1 MAINHLVIEAQQGE
15 YWWGGRVSD
24 GQQMPYGT
32 AEIAVDLSKDLLG
45 NQACPLLLSSK
56 GRYIWSEEPFRFHF
70 HDGRL
75 EIISELGDLKLHEG
89 FQDVREAYRHA
100 SATYFPPSG
109 ESPEPLLFTAP
120 QYNLWIELLY
130 EPTQEGVLQY
140 ARDVLSNGMAPGV
153 LMIDDNWHEPYGSW
167 TFHSGRFPNPRA
179 MVDELH
185 DMGFKV
191 MLWVCPFVS
200 ADTMTF
206 REIEPKGYLLKDE
219 SGQTAFRRWWNGVST
234 VLDCTNEEAVAW
246 LHAKLDDLQTTYGI
260 DGFKLDAGDLPFY
273 ESSDQS
279 VVRTSR
285 NGHCE
290 AWAKVGL
297 RYPLNEYRAC
307 WKLAGQP
314 LVQRLKDKGHDW
326 GYSGLASLI
335 PDGITQ
341 GMLGYAFICPD
352 MIGGGE
358 YMSFTTQ
365 SDRLDAELVVRY
377 AQCSALFPMMQFS
390 AAPWRIL
397 DAEHLA
403 YCVEAAELH
412 TRLGEEIW
420 QIAQQSAWSGEP
432 MLRAMAYAYPEEGL
446 ELVQDQF
453 MLGSDI
459 LAAPV
464 TTKGTRSRT
473 VVFPTGTWHGDDG
486 SVVMGPVRLEIE
498 VPLSRLPWYRRQA

>member
-1 MAINHLVIEAQQGE
+1 
-15 YWWGGRVSD
+15 
-24 GQQMPYGT
+24 
-32 AEIAVDLSKDLLG
+32 
-45 NQACPLLLSSK
+45 
-56 GRYIWSEEPFRFHF
+56 
-70 HDGRL
+70 
-75 EIISELGDLKLHEG
+75 
-89 FQDVREAYRHA
+89 
-100 SATYFPPSG
+100 
-109 ESPEPLLFTAP
+109 
-120 QYNLWIELLY
+120 
-130 EPTQEGVLQY
+130 
-140 ARDVLSNGMAPGV
+140 
-153 LMIDDNWHEPYGSW
+153 
-167 TFHSGRFPNPRA
+167 
-179 MVDELH
+179 
-185 DMGFKV
+185 
-191 MLWVCPFVS
+191 VCPFVS

-219 SGQTAFRRWWNGVST
+219 LGQTAFRRWWNGVSA

-273 ESSDQS
+273 EDSDQS
-279 VVRTSR
+279 ALQTSR

-335 PDGITQ
+335 PDGIAQ

-403 YCVEAAELH
+403 YCVEAAQLH

-420 QIAQQSAWSGEP
+420 QIAQQSARSGEP
-432 MLRAMAYAYPEEGL
+432 MLRAMAYAFPEEGL
-446 ELVQDQF
+446 ELVKDQF
-453 MLGSDI
+453 MLGGDI

-473 VVFPTGTWHGDDG
+473 VVFPAGTWHGDDG
-486 SVVMGPVRLEIE
+486 SVVTGPAKLEIE